1 MCIGIPMRVVE
12 GDGVWAVCEARSP
25 STSSGRGAR
34 ERIDMLIV
42 GAQPPGTWVLVFHG
56 AARRVLGEVEARQ
69 TQDALDALALAL
81 RGDADSAGAV
91 DALFADLV
99 DREPQ
104 LPEHLRTAR

>member
-12 GDGVWAVCEARSP
+12 GDGVAAICEGP
-25 STSSGRGAR
+25 SAGRERGAR

-56 AARRVLGEVEARQ
+56 VARRVLTDTEAQQ
-69 TQDALDALALAL
+69 TLDALDALGIALNAP
-81 RGDADSAGAV
+81 DSGREAI

-99 DREPQ
+99 DREPR
-104 LPEHLRTAR
+104 LPEHLRTNR